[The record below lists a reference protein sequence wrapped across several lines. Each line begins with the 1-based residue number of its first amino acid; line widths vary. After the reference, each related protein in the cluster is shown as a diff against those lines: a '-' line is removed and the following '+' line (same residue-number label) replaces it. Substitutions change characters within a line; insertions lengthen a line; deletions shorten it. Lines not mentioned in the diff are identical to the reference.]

1 MKIFKTLFCISVSDW
16 SDESSQVEH
25 DNTPDFSDDS
35 GQVKCDNSLNA
46 VVGTTNHLPNTKGS
60 MLRFDAISL
69 ELS

>member
-1 MKIFKTLFCISVSDW
+1 MKIFKTLFSISASDL

-35 GQVKCDNSLNA
+35 GQIKCDNSLNA
-46 VVGTTNHLPNTKGS
+46 VVGPTNHLHNTKSS
-60 MLRFDAISL
+60 MLRFGAISL